1 MKKLLL
7 VGAAA
12 MVSFSGCYKKEVAPE
27 SSAKTLTTTRWVI
40 DKHVPV
46 KAGGECAIAS
56 EIVLN
61 ADSTGYYV
69 YPTKC
74 ASDDVDT
81 LRFNW
86 HLSAEEANM
95 YYSNVGGDPNFRVVV
110 GVSDY
115 RYDALEL
122 RCTVKYK
129 NRFLDGIFVA
139 NGPR

>member
-7 VGAAA
+7 VGATA

-40 DKHVPV
+40 DKHVPI

-69 YPTKC
+69 FPTKC

-81 LRFNW
+81 LRFKW
-86 HLSAEEANM
+86 YLSAEEANM
-95 YYSNVGGDPNFRVVV
+95 YYTNVGGDPNFRVTV
-110 GVSDY
+110 GISDY

-122 RCTVKYK
+122 RCSVKYK
-129 NRFLDGIFVA
+129 TRFLDGIFVA
-139 NGPR
+139 NGTR